1 MMGVPKLAMTL
12 FYLAYL
18 AATFTSL
25 HRAKYFRIKTTCDVH
40 EHGKSLNGLCEK
52 KPGTTA
58 HFTNDWKLRRLNSAI
73 IEGNKFQRLSS
84 LQIAVGNKFY
94 RGYWNFKLPFFQP
107 Y

>member
-25 HRAKYFRIKTTCDVH
+25 HRAKSFRIKTTCDVH

-52 KPGTTA
+52 TPE
-58 HFTNDWKLRRLNSAI
+58 R
-73 IEGNKFQRLSS
+73 QRILQMTGSS
-84 LQIAVGNKFY
+84 DVSTP
-94 RGYWNFKLPFFQP
+94 R
-107 Y
+107 